1 MALRIQRAEGR
12 VLRIYEHYLFYI
24 RWINDELG
32 HAGMLSFILSK
43 ALLLSRNT
51 TTHSKKITAVAYFS
65 KNHCTVLLTMKV
77 EAILGN
83 VSVICKCTGKKTK
96 LKND

>member
-51 TTHSKKITAVAYFS
+51 TTDSKKITAVAYFS

-77 EAILGN
+77 EAMLGN
-83 VSVICKCTGKKTK
+83 VSVICKCTWKKQ
-96 LKND
+96 N